1 MSHRPDNKDCPLHP
15 DGPKIISFDK
25 PECTCKPTAAD
36 RLAEIR
42 ARHNATIFIDW
53 GYDRA
58 SQPQSLSNAEQCH
71 ADRAELLSMIDA
83 RDKELEQVKAD
94 HAELVRAC
102 ISDRVLTHDDSCGF
116 NEYQWCDCAAGKAS
130 EKRIQA
136 ALANLQGSNKE

>member
-1 MSHRPDNKDCPLHP
+1 MSHRPGNKDCPLHP

-71 ADRAELLSMIDA
+71 ADRAELLTMIDA
-83 RDKELEQVKAD
+83 RDKELEQVKAECGRWQARLEVSRKA
-94 HAELVRAC
+94 HHRTLKELEQV
-102 ISDRVLTHDDSCGF
+102 
-116 NEYQWCDCAAGKAS
+116 KAS
-130 EKRIQA
+130 
-136 ALANLQGSNKE
+136 LAEYMNRENEPLQGSNKE